1 MAADSP
7 LAVALPSPFALDV
20 AAGLGARGQKTLPCK
35 YFYDE
40 LGSALFEAI
49 TALPEYTITR
59 AEERVLQA
67 HADAIAARSGAH
79 TVIELGSGSS
89 RKTRHLLECLARR
102 HPTTYVPV
110 DISPAA
116 LAASAHALDGV
127 PRLAVRPLAAEYV
140 DGMQR
145 VAAARADTAP
155 LLLLFL
161 GSSLGNFGRRDGI
174 RFLRRLRRALR
185 RGDRLLLGTDLVKPA
200 PVLRAAYDDAL
211 GVTAAF
217 NRNLLA
223 RINRELG
230 ADFALARFRHEA
242 RFDARSGSVEM
253 HLVAQQAHSVRVP
266 AAGLRIDFAAG
277 ESIHTESCHKY
288 SLPEVAHLGE
298 SSGFA
303 CEAQWIDREGAFADT
318 LFAAA

>member
-20 AAGLGARGQKTLPCK
+20 AAGLGGRGQKTLPCK

-59 AEERVLQA
+59 AEERVLQT
-67 HADAIAARSGAH
+67 HAETIAARSGAR
-79 TVIELGSGSS
+79 TVVELGSGSS
-89 RKTRHLLECLARR
+89 RKTRRLLECLARR
-102 HPTTYVPV
+102 QATRYVPI

-116 LAASAHALDGV
+116 LAASTAALDGLA
-127 PRLAVRPLAAEYV
+127 RLVVQPLAAEYL
-140 DGMQR
+140 DGMR
-145 VAAARADTAP
+145 HIAAARADAAP

-185 RGDRLLLGTDLVKPA
+185 RGDRLLLGTDLLKPA
-200 PVLRAAYDDAL
+200 PVLLAAYDDAL

-223 RINRELG
+223 RANRELG
-230 ADFALARFRHEA
+230 ADFVPARFRHEA
-242 RFDARSGSVEM
+242 RFDPRGGGIEM
-253 HLVAQQAHSVRVP
+253 HLVAREAHSVRVP
-266 AAGLRIDFAAG
+266 AAGLRVAFAAG

-288 SLPEVAHLGE
+288 SLPEVAHLGAC
-298 SSGFA
+298 SGFA
-303 CEAQWIDREGAFADT
+303 CEGQWIDREGAFADT
-318 LFAAA
+318 LFVAV